1 MKTIRKW
8 QEPIYAIGGFGPNFM
23 YQVVLTYLL
32 YYYRPAQA
40 RVATGALVFAPAA
53 IYAVGMFIARALDG
67 LVDLPIANWTDNL
80 KSRWGRRRPMMVIG
94 LIPLLI
100 CYILLWYPPITG
112 KALGPDGHW
121 GNAIYVAV
129 ISSLY
134 FFFQTFIIVPYLAS
148 LSEIVPDEQSRV
160 RVASWQTLF
169 NTGSYVLTFV
179 VAPILFERFG
189 VRGTALMLLPGLVTF
204 IGPLLVIKE
213 EPTGGKEAVTS
224 SPDVPLWQSIK
235 MTLTN
240 KTFAIYISSVATFY
254 FGLQFFLGGIAF
266 MGADMMGIS
275 DAQLGLMNAA
285 AFAPVPIMLI
295 LFNIISRARGA
306 KYAFRVAL
314 LVFALAML
322 TFPLGWTRLNL
333 PIPPLVVGMVAGAI
347 ASFSIGAFF
356 TIPYAFPAH
365 IAAVEAKETG
375 KDRAGMFFAV
385 QGVINQFV
393 GSLAGSVLAL
403 LLDWKYGVV
412 AIGPIVAVTMV
423 AAFFL
428 FAPYPLGQPAAK
440 KPKVVSGSF

>member
-1 MKTIRKW
+1 MKTIKKW
-8 QEPIYAIGGFGPNFM
+8 QEPIYAIGGFGPGFM

-40 RVATGALVFAPAA
+40 RVETGALVLAPAA
-53 IYAVGMFIARALDG
+53 AYALGMFIARALDG
-67 LVDLPIANWTDNL
+67 VVDLPIANWTDNL
-80 KSRWGRRRPMMVIG
+80 KSRWGRRRPMMLAGLVPVI
-94 LIPLLI
+94 I
-100 CYILLWYPPITG
+100 CYVLLWYPPFTG
-112 KALGPDGHW
+112 RSLGVDGHW
-121 GNAIYVAV
+121 GNAVYVAV
-129 ISSLY
+129 VSSLY
-134 FFFQTFIIVPYLAS
+134 FFFHTFIIVPYLAS
-148 LSEIVPDEQSRV
+148 LSEIVLDEQSRV
-160 RVASWQTLF
+160 RVASWQTIF

-179 VAPILFERFG
+179 VAPMLFERFG
-189 VRGTALMLLPGLVTF
+189 VRGTALLLLPGLVTF

-213 EPTGGKEAVTS
+213 GPSSGEAAATAT
-224 SPDVPLWQSIK
+224 PDVPLWQSIK

-240 KTFAIYISSVATFY
+240 KTFLIYISSVATFY
-254 FGLQFFLGGIAF
+254 FGLQFFLGGVAF

-295 LFNIISRARGA
+295 LFNLISRKKGA
-306 KYAFRVAL
+306 KYAFRAAL

-322 TFPLGWTRLNL
+322 IFPLGWTRLKL
-333 PIPPLVVGMVAGAI
+333 PIPPLVVGMIAGVI
-347 ASFSIGAFF
+347 GSFSIGAFF

-403 LLDWKYGVV
+403 LLGWQFGVV

-428 FAPYPLGQPAAK
+428 FAPYPLG
-440 KPKVVSGSF
+440 KPVAEA